1 MNDEMK
7 IGPATRPGDVQ
18 AAIEA
23 GMNLGALECLTPGD
37 LIGVVTPAGA
47 DYKVIDLEQFASKP
61 DRCRGVVT
69 LQRAEDLIAYVKR
82 FDLPEFTTLW
92 VDADGR
98 EVTAVLNDHGSSDAH
113 WGDHRA
119 ILKLKLTEQWQ
130 HWMGPNGHFLDQEA
144 FAEHVEYGRTDV
156 VKPSGADLLEI
167 AQSIQGK
174 TDVTWKAARRLAD
187 GQVGMEYVEDVQ
199 ASAGHKQQLLIPE
212 EFELGLRPFVGEE
225 AYKVTARLR
234 WRITGGNVKF
244 GYRLD
249 RPEEVLR
256 DAVGK
261 VVERIAGEF
270 GAERVF
276 QGTPRGLNAS

>member
-7 IGPATRPGDVQ
+7 SHVAAGPCDTQ
-18 AAIEA
+18 AAIDA
-23 GMNLGALECLTPGD
+23 GMNLGALECLTPGQ

-47 DYKVIDLEQFASKP
+47 DYKVIDLEQYALTP
-61 DRCRGVVT
+61 DRVHGVVS

-82 FDLPEFTTLW
+82 FDNPDHTTLW

-98 EVTAVLNDHGSSDAH
+98 RVTAVLNDHGTAEAQ

-119 ILKLKLTEQWQ
+119 ILELKLTEQWL
-130 HWMGPNGHFLDQEA
+130 HWTGLNGLFLDQEA

-156 VKPSGADLLEI
+156 VKPSGAELLEI

-174 TDVTWKAARRLAD
+174 TDLTWKAARRLAD

-199 ASAGHKQQLLIPE
+199 ASAGHKQQLVIPE

-234 WRITGGNVKF
+234 WRINGGNVKF

-249 RPEEVLR
+249 RPEEVLD

-261 VVERIAGEF
+261 VVERIAEEF

-276 QGTPRGLNAS
+276 QGAPRGLNAS